1 MREIEEDRGRKKK
14 IEDVSFSERKYCP
27 LSSSAEASGAG
38 GTWRSRI
45 SSFIFYLLFFTL
57 SPLKAQINTER
68 VLLMGRNALYYEDYV
83 LAIQRF
89 NMVINAKP
97 WLGEPYFY
105 RALAKYYLEDYQGAE
120 IDCNNAVERNPYA
133 LNHYVLRAIC
143 RINQS
148 RYALA
153 EEDYRKAISINP
165 LDHNSWHNIVLCQI
179 EMKEYE
185 RADSSLDV
193 SMRHWPKDPDQYTL
207 KAQVSLLRTDTLLAE
222 KWTDRAIELDEY
234 DGRAWS
240 LKAMFQANRKEY
252 KEAEASLDKAITQT
266 PRTAGLYVNRAL
278 ARYNQDNLRGAM
290 SDYDACLDLEPRNF
304 IAHYNRG
311 LLRASV
317 GEDNLAIEDFNFVLE
332 LEPDNTIA
340 LYNRALLL
348 DNVGDYNGAIRDIS
362 AVIKDYPEFWD
373 GYRHRAAIKRKIGDT
388 NGAERDEFKVLQAR
402 LDAAAGKKQPV
413 RTRKKSEHNIE
424 DYAALVEE
432 DTHEEENEYASEY
445 RGKVQN
451 RQTEL
456 RPEPIYSLTY
466 YKRTSETNTYVAYC
480 QQIEELNA
488 HNVLPRQ
495 LYLTDNVAPMT
506 AKQTEAHQA
515 TIAML
520 SEKLEQGQAD
530 KGLLLRRALD
540 YYHVR
545 DFENAV
551 ADMDEFILN
560 GNSDSLLFTL
570 HSSLAL
576 AYILRAQCRF
586 AQLEVS
592 RTTANASDLRLGYL
606 MVMQDY
612 GKASDLMPDAPFLH
626 YNIGCVQVQLSDYV
640 AAQKSFSRAIELD
653 PHFPSAY
660 YGRGVAYILGGQTE
674 QGLIDLSQAGE
685 LGLYSA
691 YNLIKKY
698 SKEKTKEKKQKD

>member
-1 MREIEEDRGRKKK
+1 MVNGQ
-14 IEDVSFSERKYCP
+14 C
-27 LSSSAEASGAG
+27 
-38 GTWRSRI
+38 I
-45 SSFIFYLLFFTL
+45 S
-57 SPLKAQINTER
+57 AQINTDR

-105 RALAKYYLEDYQGAE
+105 RAVAKFYLEDYQGAE
-120 IDCNNAVERNPYA
+120 IDCNNALERNPYA
-133 LNHYVLRAIC
+133 LNHYVLRALC
-143 RINQS
+143 RINQD

-165 LDHNSWHNIVLCQI
+165 LDHGSWHNLVLCQM
-179 EMKEYE
+179 ELKEYE
-185 RADSSLDV
+185 QADSSLDV
-193 SMRHWPKDPDQYTL
+193 MIRHWPKETEQYTL
-207 KAQVSLLRTDTLLAE
+207 KSQVSLLRTDTIQAE
-222 KWTDRAIELDEY
+222 KWTDKAIELDEY

-240 LKAMFQANRKEY
+240 LKAMFQANREEY
-252 KEAEASLDKAITQT
+252 KEAEASLDKAITQM
-266 PRTAGLYVNRAL
+266 PRMAGLYVNRAL
-278 ARYNQDNLRGAM
+278 VRYNQDNLRGAM
-290 SDYDACLDLEPRNF
+290 SDYDACLDLEPRNY

-348 DNVGDYNGAIRDIS
+348 DNIGDYNGAIRDIS

-373 GYRHRAAIKRKIGDT
+373 GYRQRAAIKRKIGDT

-402 LDAAAGKKQPV
+402 LDAAAGKKHTV
-413 RTRKKSEHNIE
+413 RTRKKSERNIE

-432 DTHEEENEYASEY
+432 DTHEEENEYVSEY

-456 RPEPIYSLTY
+456 RPEPIYSLSY

-480 QQIEELNA
+480 PQIEELNNQ
-488 HNVLPRQ
+488 HVFPLQ
-495 LYLTDNVAPMT
+495 LYLTDNEAPLT
-506 AKQTEAHQA
+506 EKQTEAHQA
-515 TIAML
+515 SINVLT
-520 SEKLEQGQAD
+520 EQIEEFEQTALD
-530 KGLLLRRALD
+530 MTDRNLLLRRALD
-540 YYHVR
+540 YYHIR
-545 DFENAV
+545 DFENAIW
-551 ADMDEFILN
+551 DMTHLIHMN
-560 GNSDSLLFTL
+560 GSDP
-570 HSSLAL
+570 L

-606 MVMQDY
+606 MAVQDY
-612 GKASDLMPDAPFLH
+612 SKASDLMPDVAFLH
-626 YNIGCVQVQLSDYV
+626 YNIGCLQVQLADYL
-640 AAQKSFSRAIELD
+640 AAQKSFTRALQID

-660 YGRGVAYILGGQTE
+660 YGRGVAYILSGQTE
-674 QGLIDLSQAGE
+674 QGLSDLSQAGE
-685 LGLYSA
+685 YGLYSA

-698 SKEKTKEKKQKD
+698 SQTKK

>member
-1 MREIEEDRGRKKK
+1 MLLG
-14 IEDVSFSERKYCP
+14 VAFSP
-27 LSSSAEASGAG
+27 FHL
-38 GTWRSRI
+38 
-45 SSFIFYLLFFTL
+45 FTL
-57 SPLKAQINTER
+57 SPLKAQINTDR

-89 NMVINAKP
+89 NMVISAKP

-105 RALAKYYLEDYQGAE
+105 RALAKFYLEDYQGAE

-133 LNHYVLRAIC
+133 LNHYVLRALC

-148 RYALA
+148 RFALA
-153 EEDYRKAISINP
+153 EEDYHKALAINP

-179 EMKEYE
+179 ELKEYE
-185 RADSSLDV
+185 KADSSLDV
-193 SMRHWPKDPDQYTL
+193 MLRHWSKETEQYTM
-207 KAQVSLLRTDTLLAE
+207 KAQVSLLRTDTIKAE
-222 KWTDRAIELDEY
+222 KWTDRALELDEY

-240 LKAMFQANRKEY
+240 LKAMFQANREEY
-252 KEAEASLDKAITQT
+252 KEAEASLDKAIIQM
-266 PRTAGLYVNRAL
+266 PKSAGLYVNRAL

-290 SDYDACLDLEPRNF
+290 SDYDACLDLEPRNY

-311 LLRASV
+311 LLRANV

-348 DNVGDYNGAIRDIS
+348 DNIGDYNGAIRDIS

-373 GYRHRAAIKRKIGDT
+373 GYRQRAAIKRKIGDT

-402 LDAAAGKKQPV
+402 LDAAAGKKRPV

-432 DTHEEENEYASEY
+432 DTHEEENEYISEY

-456 RPEPIYSLTY
+456 SPEPIYSLTY
-466 YKRTSETNTYVAYC
+466 YKRTSEINPYVAYC
-480 QQIEELNA
+480 PQIEELNNQ
-488 HNVLPRQ
+488 HVFPLQ
-495 LYLTDNVAPMT
+495 LYLTDNEAPLT

-515 TIAML
+515 SITALTQRI
-520 SEKLEQGQAD
+520 EEFEQKVLD
-530 KGLLLRRALD
+530 MTDRNLLLSRALD
-540 YYHVR
+540 YYHIR
-545 DFENAV
+545 DFENAIW
-551 ADMDEFILN
+551 DMTHLIHMN
-560 GNSDSLLFTL
+560 GSDP
-570 HSSLAL
+570 L

-592 RTTANASDLRLGYL
+592 RTTASASDLRLGYL
-606 MVMQDY
+606 MVVQDY
-612 GKASDLMPDAPFLH
+612 SKASDLMPDAPFLY
-626 YNIGCVQVQLSDYV
+626 YNIGCVQVQLADYS
-640 AAQKSFSRAIELD
+640 AAQRSFSRALELD
-653 PHFPSAY
+653 PNFPSAY
-660 YGRGVAYILGGQTE
+660 YGRGVAYILGGQIE
-674 QGLIDLSQAGE
+674 KGLSDLSQAGE
-685 LGLYSA
+685 YGLYSA

-698 SKEKTKEKKQKD
+698 SKEKK

>member
-1 MREIEEDRGRKKK
+1 M
-14 IEDVSFSERKYCP
+14 P
-27 LSSSAEASGAG
+27 LS
-38 GTWRSRI
+38 
-45 SSFIFYLLFFTL
+45 
-57 SPLKAQINTER
+57 AQINTDR

-89 NMVINAKP
+89 NMVINVKP

-105 RALAKYYLEDYQGAE
+105 RALAKFYLEDYQGAE
-120 IDCNNAVERNPYA
+120 IDAGHAVERNPYA
-133 LNHYVLRAIC
+133 LNHYVLRALC
-143 RINQS
+143 RINQN

-179 EMKEYE
+179 ELKEYA

-193 SMRHWPKDPDQYTL
+193 MLRHWGKEPEQYTM
-207 KAQVSLLRTDTLLAE
+207 KAQVALLRADTVQAE
-222 KWTDRAIELDEY
+222 KWADRALELDEY
-234 DGRAWS
+234 DGKAWS
-240 LKAMFQANRKEY
+240 MKAMFQGNRKEY
-252 KEAEASLDKAITQT
+252 KEAEASLDKAIVQL
-266 PRTAGLYVNRAL
+266 PRMAGLYVNRAL

-290 SDYDACLDLEPRNF
+290 SDYDACLDLEPRNYL
-304 IAHYNRG
+304 AHYNRG
-311 LLRASV
+311 LLRANV

-348 DNVGDYNGAIRDIS
+348 DNIGDYKGAIRDIS

-373 GYRHRAAIKRKIGDT
+373 GYRQRAAIKRKIGDV

-402 LDAAAGKKQPV
+402 LDAAQGKKHPV

-432 DTHEEENEYASEY
+432 DEHEEENEYVSEY

-456 RPEPIYSLTY
+456 QPEPIYSLTY
-466 YKRTSETNTYVAYC
+466 YRKESETNTYVAYLPDL
-480 QQIEELNA
+480 ERLNA
-488 HNVLPRQ
+488 GQTLPRQ
-495 LYLTDNVAPMT
+495 LFLTDNEAPMT
-506 AKQTEAHQA
+506 EKQTEAHQA
-515 TIAML
+515 SALALT
-520 SEKLEQGQAD
+520 EELEQKPGD
-530 KGLLLRRALD
+530 KDLLMRRALD
-540 YYHVR
+540 YYHIR

-551 ADMDEFILN
+551 SDMNALIQEHGPDA
-560 GNSDSLLFTL
+560 
-570 HSSLAL
+570 LAL
-576 AYILRAQCRF
+576 ILRAQCRF

-592 RTTANASDLRLGYL
+592 RTTASASDLRLGYL
-606 MVMQDY
+606 MAVQDFS
-612 GKASDLMPDAPFLH
+612 KASDLMPDVPFLH
-626 YNIGCVQVQLSDYV
+626 YNIGCVQVQLADYM
-640 AAQKSFSRAIELD
+640 AAQKSFSRALELD

-674 QGLIDLSQAGE
+674 QGLSDLSQAGE
-685 LGLYSA
+685 LGLYTA

-698 SKEKTKEKKQKD
+698 SKQLAKKP

>member
-1 MREIEEDRGRKKK
+1 M
-14 IEDVSFSERKYCP
+14 FS
-27 LSSSAEASGAG
+27 LSL
-38 GTWRSRI
+38 T
-45 SSFIFYLLFFTL
+45 
-57 SPLKAQINTER
+57 AQINTDR

-89 NMVINAKP
+89 NMVISAKP

-120 IDCNNAVERNPYA
+120 IDCNSAVERNPYA
-133 LNHYVLRAIC
+133 LNHYVLRALC
-143 RINQS
+143 RINQN

-153 EEDYRKAISINP
+153 EEDYQKAIAINP

-179 EMKEYE
+179 ELKEYE

-193 SMRHWPKDPDQYTL
+193 MLRHWGKESEQYTM
-207 KAQVSLLRTDTLLAE
+207 KAQVSLLRTDTVQAE
-222 KWTDRAIELDEY
+222 KWTDRAIELDDY
-234 DGRAWS
+234 DGKAWG
-240 LKAMFQANRKEY
+240 LKAMFQGNRKEY
-252 KEAEASLDKAITQT
+252 KEAEASLDKAIMQL
-266 PRTAGLYVNRAL
+266 PRNAGLYVNRAL

-290 SDYDACLDLEPRNF
+290 SDYDACLDLEPRNY

-311 LLRASV
+311 LLRAQV

-348 DNVGDYNGAIRDIS
+348 DNIGDYKGAIRDIS

-373 GYRHRAAIKRKIGDT
+373 GYRQRAAIKRKIGDI

-402 LDAAAGKKQPV
+402 LDAAAGKKYPV

-432 DTHEEENEYASEY
+432 DEHEEENEYVSEY

-451 RQTEL
+451 RQAEL
-456 RPEPIYSLTY
+456 QPEPIYTLTY
-466 YKRTSETNTYVAYC
+466 YKKDSETNTYVAYC
-480 QQIEELNA
+480 QELEELNGR
-488 HNVLPRQ
+488 NLLPLQ
-495 LYLTDNVAPMT
+495 LYLTDNEAPMT
-506 AKQTEAHQA
+506 ERQTEAHQLS
-515 TIAML
+515 ISVFSEML
-520 SEKLEQGQAD
+520 EKNPTD
-530 KGLLLRRALD
+530 RDLLLHRALD

-545 DFENAV
+545 DFENGV
-551 ADMDEFILN
+551 ADP
-560 GNSDSLLFTL
+560 
-570 HSSLAL
+570 LAL
-576 AYILRAQCRF
+576 MLRAQCRF

-606 MVMQDY
+606 MAVQDY
-612 GKASDLMPDAPFLH
+612 NKASDLMPDAPFLH
-626 YNIGCVQVQLSDYV
+626 YNIGCVQVQLGDYV
-640 AAQKSFSRAIELD
+640 AAQKSFSRALELD
-653 PHFPSAY
+653 SHFPSAY
-660 YGRGVAYILGGQTE
+660 YGRGVAYILGGQIE
-674 QGLIDLSQAGE
+674 QGLSDLSQAGE
-685 LGLYSA
+685 LGLYTA

-698 SKEKTKEKKQKD
+698 SKEKKSHD

>member
-1 MREIEEDRGRKKK
+1 MLL
-14 IEDVSFSERKYCP
+14 C
-27 LSSSAEASGAG
+27 LS
-38 GTWRSRI
+38 
-45 SSFIFYLLFFTL
+45 
-57 SPLKAQINTER
+57 LKAQINTDR

-89 NMVINAKP
+89 NMVISVKP

-133 LNHYVLRAIC
+133 LNHYVLRALC

-153 EEDYRKAISINP
+153 EEDYQKAIAINP

-179 EMKEYE
+179 ELKEYE
-185 RADSSLDV
+185 KADSSLDV
-193 SMRHWPKDPDQYTL
+193 MLHHWGKEPEQYTM
-207 KAQVSLLRTDTLLAE
+207 KAQVSLLRTDTVKAE
-222 KWTDRAIELDEY
+222 EWTDRALGLDEY
-234 DGRAWS
+234 DGKAWS
-240 LKAMFQANRKEY
+240 LKAMFQGNRKEY
-252 KEAEASLDKAITQT
+252 KEAEASLDKAIMQM
-266 PRTAGLYVNRAL
+266 PRNAGLYVNRAL

-290 SDYDACLDLEPRNF
+290 SDYDACLDLEPRNY

-348 DNVGDYNGAIRDIS
+348 DNIGDYKGAIRDIS

-373 GYRHRAAIKRKIGDT
+373 GYRQRAAIKRKIGDI

-402 LDAAAGKKQPV
+402 LDAAVGKKHPV

-432 DTHEEENEYASEY
+432 DEHEEENEYVSEY

-466 YKRTSETNTYVAYC
+466 YRKDSETNTYIAYC
-480 QQIEELNA
+480 PQIEELNA
-488 HNVLPRQ
+488 HKKFPLQ
-495 LYLTDNVAPMT
+495 LYLTENEASMT
-506 AKQTEAHQA
+506 EKQTEAHQA
-515 TIAML
+515 SIAAL
-520 SEKLEQGQAD
+520 SEQLEQKPTD
-530 KGLLLRRALD
+530 KDLLMQRALD
-540 YYHVR
+540 YYHIR
-545 DFENAV
+545 DFENGV
-551 ADMDEFILN
+551 ADMDALIQKN
-560 GNSDSLLFTL
+560 GADA
-570 HSSLAL
+570 LAL
-576 AYILRAQCRF
+576 VLRAQCRF

-592 RTTANASDLRLGYL
+592 RTTASASDLRLGYL
-606 MVMQDY
+606 MAMQDY
-612 GKASDLMPDAPFLH
+612 YKASDLMPDVPFLH
-626 YNIGCVQVQLSDYV
+626 YNIGCVQVQLADYA

-674 QGLIDLSQAGE
+674 QGLSDLSQAGE
-685 LGLYSA
+685 YGLYTA

-698 SKEKTKEKKQKD
+698 SKQATK

>member
-1 MREIEEDRGRKKK
+1 M
-14 IEDVSFSERKYCP
+14 FS
-27 LSSSAEASGAG
+27 LSL
-38 GTWRSRI
+38 T
-45 SSFIFYLLFFTL
+45 
-57 SPLKAQINTER
+57 AQINTDR

-133 LNHYVLRAIC
+133 LNHYILRALC
-143 RINQS
+143 RINQN

-153 EEDYRKAISINP
+153 EEDYQKAIAINP
-165 LDHNSWHNIVLCQI
+165 LDHNAWHNIVLCQI
-179 EMKEYE
+179 ELKEYE

-193 SMRHWPKDPDQYTL
+193 MLRHWGKETEQYTM
-207 KAQVSLLRTDTLLAE
+207 KAQVSLLRTDTLQAE
-222 KWTDRAIELDEY
+222 KWTDRALELDEF

-240 LKAMFQANRKEY
+240 LKAMFQGNRKEY
-252 KEAEASLDKAITQT
+252 KEAEASLDKAIVQM
-266 PRTAGLYVNRAL
+266 PRVAGLYVNRAL

-290 SDYDACLDLEPRNF
+290 SDYDACLDLEPRNY

-311 LLRASV
+311 LLRANV

-348 DNVGDYNGAIRDIS
+348 DNIGDYNGAIRDIS

-373 GYRHRAAIKRKIGDT
+373 GYRQRAAIKRKIGDT

-402 LDAAAGKKQPV
+402 LDAAAGKKHPV

-432 DTHEEENEYASEY
+432 DDHEEENEYVSEY

-456 RPEPIYSLTY
+456 RPEPIYLLTY
-466 YKRTSETNTYVAYC
+466 YKRDSETNTYVAYC
-480 QQIEELNA
+480 PELEKLNA
-488 HNVLPRQ
+488 KQTLSLR
-495 LYLTDNVAPMT
+495 LYLTDNEAPMT
-506 AKQTEAHQA
+506 EKQTEAHQTSVA
-515 TIAML
+515 NSPDST
-520 SEKLEQGQAD
+520 
-530 KGLLLRRALD
+530 LRGEELFKRALD
-540 YYHVR
+540 YYHIR

-551 ADMDEFILN
+551 SDMNALIQEDGPEP
-560 GNSDSLLFTL
+560 
-570 HSSLAL
+570 LAL
-576 AYILRAQCRF
+576 ILRAQCRF

-592 RTTANASDLRLGYL
+592 RTTASASDLRLGYL
-606 MVMQDY
+606 MAVQDY
-612 GKASDLMPDAPFLH
+612 DKASFLMPDAPFLH
-626 YNIGCVQVQLSDYV
+626 YNIGCVQVQLADYL

-653 PHFPSAY
+653 PRFPSAY
-660 YGRGVAYILGGQTE
+660 YGRGVAYILAGQIDE
-674 QGLIDLSQAGE
+674 GLSDLSQAGE
-685 LGLYSA
+685 LGLYTA

-698 SKEKTKEKKQKD
+698 SKEKKSQD

>member
-1 MREIEEDRGRKKK
+1 MRVKRLTLLVAMLLGMF
-14 IEDVSFSERKYCP
+14 SFHWREVNGQWSMVNGQC
-27 LSSSAEASGAG
+27 AS
-38 GTWRSRI
+38 
-45 SSFIFYLLFFTL
+45 
-57 SPLKAQINTER
+57 AQINTDR

-89 NMVINAKP
+89 NMVISAKP

-105 RALAKYYLEDYQGAE
+105 RALAKFYLEDFQGAE

-133 LNHYVLRAIC
+133 LNHYILRALC

-153 EEDYRKAISINP
+153 EEDYKKAIAINP
-165 LDHNSWHNIVLCQI
+165 LDHNAWHNIVLCQI
-179 EMKEYE
+179 ELKEYE

-193 SMRHWPKDPDQYTL
+193 ALRHWPKETEQYTM
-207 KAQVSLLRTDTLLAE
+207 KAQVSLLRQDTVKAE
-222 KWTDRAIELDEY
+222 KWADRALELDEY
-234 DGRAWS
+234 DGKAWS
-240 LKAMFQANRKEY
+240 MKAMFQGNRKEY
-252 KEAEASLDKAITQT
+252 KEAEASLDKAITQM
-266 PRTAGLYVNRAL
+266 PRMAALYVNRAL

-290 SDYDACLDLEPRNF
+290 SDYDACLDLEPRNYL
-304 IAHYNRG
+304 AHYNRG
-311 LLRASV
+311 LLRANV

-348 DNVGDYNGAIRDIS
+348 DNIGDHKGAIRDIS

-373 GYRHRAAIKRKIGDT
+373 GYRQRAAIKRKIGDI
-388 NGAERDEFKVLQAR
+388 NGAERDEFKVLQAQ
-402 LDAAAGKKQPV
+402 LDAVQGKKRPV

-432 DTHEEENEYASEY
+432 DEHEEENEYVSEF

-456 RPEPIYSLTY
+456 RPEPIFSLTY
-466 YKRTSETNTYVAYC
+466 YRRTSETNTYVAYC
-480 QQIEELNA
+480 PQIEELNNQ
-488 HNVLPRQ
+488 HVFPLQ
-495 LYLTDNVAPMT
+495 LYLTDNEAPLT
-506 AKQTEAHQA
+506 EKQTEAHQA
-515 TIAML
+515 SITAL
-520 SEKLEQGQAD
+520 SERIEEFEQNTLDMAD
-530 KGLLLRRALD
+530 RNLLLNRALD
-540 YYHVR
+540 YYHIR
-545 DFENAV
+545 DFENAIW
-551 ADMDEFILN
+551 DMTHLIQMN
-560 GNSDSLLFTL
+560 GSDP
-570 HSSLAL
+570 L
-576 AYILRAQCRF
+576 AYMLRAQCRF

-606 MVMQDY
+606 MAVQDY
-612 GKASDLMPDAPFLH
+612 SKASDLMPDAPFLH
-626 YNIGCVQVQLSDYV
+626 YNIGCVQVQLGDYV
-640 AAQKSFSRAIELD
+640 AAQKSFGRALKLD

-674 QGLIDLSQAGE
+674 QGLSDLSQAGE
-685 LGLYSA
+685 YGLYSA

-698 SKEKTKEKKQKD
+698 SKELTSKNTKK

>member
-1 MREIEEDRGRKKK
+1 MLIG
-14 IEDVSFSERKYCP
+14 VANFPFSTFNFQ
-27 LSSSAEASGAG
+27 LS
-38 GTWRSRI
+38 T
-45 SSFIFYLLFFTL
+45 
-57 SPLKAQINTER
+57 LKAQINTDR

-89 NMVINAKP
+89 NMVISVKP

-133 LNHYVLRAIC
+133 LNHYVLRALC

-153 EEDYRKAISINP
+153 EEDYHKALSINP
-165 LDHNSWHNIVLCQI
+165 LEHNCWHNIVLCQI
-179 EMKEYE
+179 ELKEYE

-193 SMRHWPKDPDQYTL
+193 MLRYWGKEPEQYTM
-207 KAQVSLLRTDTLLAE
+207 KAQVSLLRTDTLQAE
-222 KWTDRAIELDEY
+222 RWTDRAIEMDEY

-240 LKAMFQANRKEY
+240 LKAMFQANRREY
-252 KEAEASLDKAITQT
+252 KEAETSLDKAIMQM
-266 PRTAGLYVNRAL
+266 PRVAGLYVNRAL
-278 ARYNQDNLRGAM
+278 TRYNQDNLRGAM
-290 SDYDACLDLEPRNF
+290 SDYDACLDLEPRNYL
-304 IAHYNRG
+304 AHYNRG
-311 LLRASV
+311 LLRANV

-348 DNVGDYNGAIRDIS
+348 DNIGDYNGAIRDIS
-362 AVIKDYPEFWD
+362 AVIMDYPEFWE
-373 GYRHRAAIKRKIGDT
+373 GYRQRAAIKRKIGDT

-402 LDAAAGKKQPV
+402 LDAAAGKKHPV
-413 RTRKKSEHNIE
+413 RTRKKSEHSIE

-432 DTHEEENEYASEY
+432 DTHEEENKYVSEY

-456 RPEPIYSLTY
+456 CPEPIYSLSY

-480 QQIEELNA
+480 PQVDALNA
-488 HNVLPRQ
+488 RHVLSQQ
-495 LYLTDNVAPMT
+495 LYLTDNEAPM
-506 AKQTEAHQA
+506 AARQTEAHQA
-515 TIAML
+515 SISSL
-520 SEKLEQGQAD
+520 SEQLEQKPND
-530 KGLLLRRALD
+530 RNLLMRRALD
-540 YYHVR
+540 YYHIR

-551 ADMDEFILN
+551 ADMNALIQEN
-560 GNSDSLLFTL
+560 GAEP
-570 HSSLAL
+570 LAL
-576 AYILRAQCRF
+576 VLRAQCRF

-606 MVMQDY
+606 MVVQDY
-612 GKASDLMPDAPFLH
+612 NKASDLMPDVPFLY
-626 YNIGCVQVQLSDYV
+626 YNIGCVQVQLADYV
-640 AAQKSFSRAIELD
+640 AAQKSFSRALQLD
-653 PHFPSAY
+653 AQFPSAY

-674 QGLIDLSQAGE
+674 QGLSDLSQAGE
-685 LGLYSA
+685 YGLYTA

-698 SKEKTKEKKQKD
+698 SKEKKQQASK

>member
-1 MREIEEDRGRKKK
+1 MKAKRIFLVAAMLWG
-14 IEDVSFSERKYCP
+14 VAFSP
-27 LSSSAEASGAG
+27 
-38 GTWRSRI
+38 
-45 SSFIFYLLFFTL
+45 FHPFTF
-57 SPLKAQINTER
+57 SPLRAQINTDR

-89 NMVINAKP
+89 NMVISAKP

-120 IDCNNAVERNPYA
+120 IDVGHALERNPYA
-133 LNHYVLRAIC
+133 LNHYILRALC
-143 RINQS
+143 RINQN

-153 EEDYRKAISINP
+153 EEDYVKAIAINP
-165 LDHNSWHNIVLCQI
+165 LDHNAWHNIVLCQI
-179 EMKEYE
+179 ELKEYE

-193 SMRHWPKDPDQYTL
+193 MLRHWPKEPEQYTM
-207 KAQVSLLRTDTLLAE
+207 KAQVSLLRTDTVAAE
-222 KWTDRAIELDEY
+222 KWTDQAIELDEY
-234 DGRAWS
+234 DGKAWS
-240 LKAMFQANRKEY
+240 LKAMFQGNRKEY
-252 KEAEASLDKAITQT
+252 KKAEASLDKAIMQL
-266 PRTAGLYVNRAL
+266 PRTAALYVNRAL

-304 IAHYNRG
+304 LAHYNRG

-348 DNVGDYNGAIRDIS
+348 DNIGDYKGAIRDIS

-373 GYRHRAAIKRKIGDT
+373 GYRQRATIKRKIGDT

-402 LDAAAGKKQPV
+402 LDAAAGKKHPV
-413 RTRKKSEHNIE
+413 RTRKKSQNNIE

-432 DTHEEENEYASEY
+432 DEHEEENEYASEY

-456 RPEPIYSLTY
+456 RPEPIFSLTY
-466 YKRTSETNTYVAYC
+466 YKKESETNNYIAFSP
-480 QQIEELNA
+480 ELEKFNNGQSTA
-488 HNVLPRQ
+488 LP
-495 LYLTDNVAPMT
+495 LFLTDNEAPMT
-506 AKQTEAHQA
+506 AKQTEKHQA
-515 TIAML
+515 ALAELNALI
-520 SEKLEQGQAD
+520 EQSPED
-530 KGLLLRRALD
+530 KQLLFRRALD
-540 YYHVR
+540 YYHIR
-545 DFENAV
+545 DFENGV
-551 ADMDEFILN
+551 ADMDALIGGWTSAGSQWSTASDGWSILP
-560 GNSDSLLFTL
+560 
-570 HSSLAL
+570 LAL
-576 AYILRAQCRF
+576 ILRAQCRF

-606 MVMQDY
+606 MVVQDY
-612 GKASDLMPDAPFLH
+612 SKACDLMPDAPFIH
-626 YNIGCVQVQLSDYV
+626 YNIGCVQVQLADYY
-640 AAQKSFSRAIELD
+640 AAQHSFSKAIELD

-674 QGLIDLSQAGE
+674 QGLSDLSQAGE
-685 LGLYSA
+685 LGLYTA

-698 SKEKTKEKKQKD
+698 SKTKK

>member
-1 MREIEEDRGRKKK
+1 MGVKRLFLIVAMLIGVASSPFDF
-14 IEDVSFSERKYCP
+14 FS
-27 LSSSAEASGAG
+27 
-38 GTWRSRI
+38 
-45 SSFIFYLLFFTL
+45 L
-57 SPLKAQINTER
+57 SPLKAQINTDR

-89 NMVINAKP
+89 NMVINVKP

-133 LNHYVLRAIC
+133 LNHYVLRALC
-143 RINQS
+143 RINQD

-153 EEDYRKAISINP
+153 EEDYQKALSINP
-165 LDHNSWHNIVLCQI
+165 LDHNSLHNIVLCQI
-179 EMKEYE
+179 EQKKYE

-193 SMRHWPKDPDQYTL
+193 MIRHWPKEPEQYTM
-207 KAQVSLLRTDTLLAE
+207 KAQVSLLRTDTIQAE
-222 KWTDRAIELDEY
+222 KWTDKALELDEY

-252 KEAEASLDKAITQT
+252 KEAEASLDKAITQM
-266 PRTAGLYVNRAL
+266 PRMAGLYVNRAL
-278 ARYNQDNLRGAM
+278 TRYNQDNLRGAM
-290 SDYDACLDLEPRNF
+290 SDYDACLDLEPRNY

-317 GEDNLAIEDFNFVLE
+317 GEDNLAIEDFNFVLD

-348 DNVGDYNGAIRDIS
+348 DNIGDYNGAIRDIS

-373 GYRHRAAIKRKIGDT
+373 GYRQRAAIKRKIGDT

-402 LDAAAGKKQPV
+402 LDAAAGKKHAV
-413 RTRKKSEHNIE
+413 RTRKKSERNIE

-432 DTHEEENEYASEY
+432 DTHEEENEYVSEY

-451 RQTEL
+451 KQTEL
-456 RPEPIYSLTY
+456 HPEPIYSLSY
-466 YKRTSETNTYVAYC
+466 YKRASETNTYVAFC
-480 QQIEELNA
+480 PQIEELNI
-488 HNVLPRQ
+488 HHVLPQQ
-495 LYLTDNVAPMT
+495 LYLTDNIAPMT
-506 AKQTEAHQA
+506 AKQTEMHQA
-515 TIAML
+515 SAIAL
-520 SEKLEQGQAD
+520 SEQLEQTPENAN
-530 KGLLLRRALD
+530 LLMRRALD
-540 YYHVR
+540 YYHIR

-551 ADMDEFILN
+551 ADMNAYIQEADN
-560 GNSDSLLFTL
+560 GQKTTDNV
-570 HSSLAL
+570 AL
-576 AYILRAQCRF
+576 AFILRAQCRF

-592 RTTANASDLRLGYL
+592 RTTASASDLRLGYL
-606 MVMQDY
+606 MVVQDY
-612 GKASDLMPDAPFLH
+612 NKASDMMPDVPFLH
-626 YNIGCVQVQLSDYV
+626 YNIGCVQVQLSDYL
-640 AAQKSFSRAIELD
+640 AAQKSFSRALEID

-674 QGLIDLSQAGE
+674 QGLSDLSQAGE
-685 LGLYSA
+685 YGLYTA

-698 SKEKTKEKKQKD
+698 SQTKK

>member
-1 MREIEEDRGRKKK
+1 MRVKRLLLLAAMLFGMLN
-14 IEDVSFSERKYCP
+14 FH
-27 LSSSAEASGAG
+27 
-38 GTWRSRI
+38 WRMINGQCSMFNVQCI
-45 SSFIFYLLFFTL
+45 S
-57 SPLKAQINTER
+57 AQINTDR

-105 RALAKYYLEDYQGAE
+105 RAVAKFYLEDYQGAE
-120 IDCNNAVERNPYA
+120 IDCNTALERNPYA
-133 LNHYVLRAIC
+133 MNHYVLRALC

-153 EEDYRKAISINP
+153 REDYDKALSINP
-165 LDHNSWHNIVLCQI
+165 MDHGSWHNLVLCLM
-179 EMKEYE
+179 ELKEYE
-185 RADSSLDV
+185 KADSSLDV
-193 SMRHWPKDPDQYTL
+193 MMRYWPKESEQYTL
-207 KAQVSLLRTDTLLAE
+207 KSQVSLLRTDTVQAE
-222 KWTDRAIELDEY
+222 KWTDKALELDEY

-240 LKAMFQANRKEY
+240 LKAMFQANREEY
-252 KEAEASLDKAITQT
+252 KEAEASLDKAITQM
-266 PRTAGLYVNRAL
+266 PRVAGLYVNRAL
-278 ARYNQDNLRGAM
+278 TRYNQDNLRGAM

-348 DNVGDYNGAIRDIS
+348 DNIGDDDGAIRDIS
-362 AVIKDYPEFWD
+362 AVIQDYPEFWD
-373 GYRHRAAIKRKIGDT
+373 GYRQRAAIKRKIGDT
-388 NGAERDEFKVLQAR
+388 NGAEKDEFKVLQAR
-402 LDAAAGKKQPV
+402 LDAAAGKKMPV
-413 RTRKKSEHNIE
+413 RTRKKSERNIE

-432 DTHEEENEYASEY
+432 DTHEEENEYVSEY

-466 YKRTSETNTYVAYC
+466 YRRTSETNTYVAYC
-480 QQIEELNA
+480 PQIEELNNQ
-488 HNVLPRQ
+488 HVFPLQ
-495 LYLTDNVAPMT
+495 LYLTDNEAPLT
-506 AKQTEAHQA
+506 EKQTEAHQA
-515 TIAML
+515 SINVLT
-520 SEKLEQGQAD
+520 EQIEEFEQTALD
-530 KGLLLRRALD
+530 MTDRNLLLRRALD

-545 DFENAV
+545 DFENAIW
-551 ADMDEFILN
+551 DMTHLIHVN
-560 GNSDSLLFTL
+560 GSDP
-570 HSSLAL
+570 L

-606 MVMQDY
+606 MAVQDY
-612 GKASDLMPDAPFLH
+612 SKASDLMPDAPFLH
-626 YNIGCVQVQLSDYV
+626 YNIGCVQIQLADYT
-640 AAQKSFSRAIELD
+640 AAVNSFSRALKLD

-660 YGRGVAYILGGQTE
+660 FGRGVAYILGGQAE
-674 QGLIDLSQAGE
+674 QGLSDLSQAGE
-685 LGLYSA
+685 YGIYSA

-698 SKEKTKEKKQKD
+698 SQTKAKPTKEKEKKK